1 MEDGEDCYQKLVK
14 LQVISIRINDS
25 PFTPAGAN
33 GKYGATESDYGMKSK
48 VAYPNNRSS
57 TICNPIPP
65 AHFEINA
72 QSFNVL

>member
-1 MEDGEDCYQKLVK
+1 MK

-25 PFTPAGAN
+25 PFTAGAN

-57 TICNPIPP
+57 TIRNPIPP